1 VYKAERMLHLHDV
14 NGQVYRSY
22 KIALGGNPVGHKQF
36 EGDRKTPEGLY
47 YIETRNPNSRF
58 HLSLKI
64 SYPNEQDRAYAESL
78 GQSPGGDIFIH
89 GVPNEKNALEK
100 YFYRFKEEWTEGCIA
115 LTNRDMEELWSL
127 VGDGTPIMIYP

>member
-1 VYKAERMLHLHDV
+1 MLHLHDV

-89 GVPNEKNALEK
+89 GAPNEKNSLEK